1 VEDRRESM
9 ELNLFVKEL
18 FSKAQEEGFSEYE
31 VYYVDRESLSI
42 SVYKE
47 EVEKYNLNNS
57 AGLSFRGKFGDR
69 IGYSYTEILD
79 EDAIEMLVKK
89 AKENVLA
96 IENNDIQFIYE
107 GDKEY
112 KEISTYHEE
121 LEDIP
126 ADKLINIAISMEKE
140 AKKYCNK
147 VESFSGC
154 SVSYSSGKYGIINSK
169 GLNLSNKSN
178 LLTAY
183 VVPIVKDL
191 DKMYDGCGY
200 VVAKSLNDVKPDKIA
215 KMGVDEALSKI
226 GGTSIASGNYKVII
240 NNEAMVS
247 LLSTF
252 AGIFSGDAVQ
262 KGLSLLKDKEGKII
276 AADIVNLVDDPHLE
290 DGLASVSFDDE
301 GVATLKTYLIK
312 NGKLNSLLHNLKTA
326 NKAGVKSTGNGF
338 KSSYASPISVSP
350 TNFYIEPGINSLE
363 EMTKKINKGLIITD
377 FAGLHSGANSI
388 TGDFSLAAKGFYI
401 EDGIKTHPVEQIT
414 VAGNFF
420 TLLNNIEE
428 IGSDLKFP
436 MSSVGSPSIVI
447 KELSIAGEGAKNE

>member
-1 VEDRRESM
+1 
-9 ELNLFVKEL
+9 
-18 FSKAQEEGFSEYE
+18 
-31 VYYVDRESLSI
+31 
-42 SVYKE
+42 
-47 EVEKYNLNNS
+47 
-57 AGLSFRGKFGDR
+57 
-69 IGYSYTEILD
+69 
-79 EDAIEMLVKK
+79 MLVKK

-191 DKMYDGCGY
+191 DKMYDGCVY
-200 VVAKSLNDVKPDKIA
+200 VVAKSLNDVKPDKIS

-262 KGLSLLKDKEGKII
+262 KGLSLLKDKEGEII
-276 AADIVNLVDDPHLE
+276 ATDIVNLVDDPHLE

-338 KSSYASPISVSP
+338 KASYASPISVSP

>member
-1 VEDRRESM
+1 M
-9 ELNLFVKEL
+9 ELELFVDSL
-18 FSKAQEEGFSEYE
+18 FKKASEAGFSEYE
-31 VYYVDRESLSI
+31 VYYVDRESLGI

-57 AGLSFRGKFGDR
+57 AGLSFRGKLGDR

-79 EDAIEMLVKK
+79 EDAIDMLVKK
-89 AKENVLA
+89 AKENVSA

-112 KEISTYHEE
+112 KKISTYYEA
-121 LEDIP
+121 LENLAP
-126 ADKLINIAISMEKE
+126 DKLINMAINMEKE
-140 AKKYCNK
+140 AKKYCDK

-154 SVSYSSGKYGIINSK
+154 AISYSSGKYGIINSK
-169 GLNLSNKSN
+169 GLNLKNKSN

-183 VVPIVKDL
+183 VVPIVKDGEN
-191 DKMYDGCGY
+191 MYDGCGY
-200 VVAKSLNDVKPDKIA
+200 VVAKSLDEIDPAKIA

-226 GGTSIASGNYKVII
+226 GATSIPAGNYKVII

-262 KGLSLLKDKEGKII
+262 KGLSLLKGKEGEII
-276 AADIVNLVDDPHLE
+276 ASDIVNLVDDPHLK
-290 DGLASVSFDDE
+290 DGLASVAFDDE
-301 GVATLKTYLIK
+301 GVATVKTYLIQD
-312 NGKLNSLLHNLKTA
+312 GKLNTLLHNLKTA

-338 KSSYASPISVSP
+338 KASYASPISVSP
-350 TNFYIEPGINSLE
+350 TNFYIEPGVNSLE
-363 EMTKKINKGLIITD
+363 EMTKKIDKGLIITD
-377 FAGLHSGANSI
+377 LAGLHSGATSI

-401 EDGIKTHPVEQIT
+401 ENGVKTHPVEQIT

-420 TLLNNIEE
+420 TLLTDIEE
-428 IGSDLKFP
+428 VGNDLKFP
-436 MSSVGSPSIVI
+436 MSSVGSPSIMI
-447 KELSIAGEGAKNE
+447 KELSIAGEGSKNE

>member
-1 VEDRRESM
+1 M

-262 KGLSLLKDKEGKII
+262 KGLSLLKDKEGEII

-401 EDGIKTHPVEQIT
+401 EDGIKNHPVEQIT

>member
-1 VEDRRESM
+1 M

-31 VYYVDRESLSI
+31 VYYVDRENLSI

-262 KGLSLLKDKEGKII
+262 KGLSLLKDKEGEII

>member
-1 VEDRRESM
+1 M

-226 GGTSIASGNYKVII
+226 GGTSIASGNYRVII

-262 KGLSLLKDKEGKII
+262 KGLSLLKDKEGEII
-276 AADIVNLVDDPHLE
+276 ATDIVNLVDDPHLE

-338 KSSYASPISVSP
+338 KASYASPISVSP

>member
-1 VEDRRESM
+1 M
-9 ELNLFVKEL
+9 ELNLFVNSLFKKAKE
-18 FSKAQEEGFSEYE
+18 AGFTEYE

-79 EDAIEMLVKK
+79 QDAIEMLVKK

-107 GDKEY
+107 GDREY
-112 KEISTYHEE
+112 KEISTYHDA
-121 LEDIP
+121 LENLAPDR
-126 ADKLINIAISMEKE
+126 
-140 AKKYCNK
+140 
-147 VESFSGC
+147 
-154 SVSYSSGKYGIINSK
+154 IINSK
-169 GLNLSNKSN
+169 GLNLKNKSN

-183 VVPIVKDL
+183 VVPIVKDG
-191 DKMYDGCGY
+191 DNMYDGCGY
-200 VVAKSLNDVKPDKIA
+200 VVAKSLDEVDPVKIA

-226 GGTSIASGNYKVII
+226 GASSVPAGNYKVII

-262 KGLSLLKDKEGKII
+262 KGLSLLKGKEGEKI
-276 AADIVNLVDDPHLE
+276 ASDIVNLVDDPHLK
-290 DGLASVSFDDE
+290 DGLASVAFDDE
-301 GVATLKTYLIK
+301 GVATAKTYLIQD
-312 NGKLNSLLHNLKTA
+312 GKLNTLLHNLKTA

-350 TNFYIEPGINSLE
+350 TNFYIEPGVNSLE
-363 EMTKKINKGLIITD
+363 EMTKKIDKGLIITD
-377 FAGLHSGANSI
+377 LAGLHSGANSI
-388 TGDFSLAAKGFYI
+388 TGDFSLAAKGFYV
-401 EDGIKTHPVEQIT
+401 ENGVKTHPVEQIT

-420 TLLNNIEE
+420 TLLTDIEE
-428 IGSDLKFP
+428 VGSDLKFP
-436 MSSVGSPSIVI
+436 MSSVGSPSVMI
-447 KELSIAGEGAKNE
+447 KELSIAGEGSKNE

>member
-1 VEDRRESM
+1 M

-262 KGLSLLKDKEGKII
+262 KGLSLLKDKEGEII

-338 KSSYASPISVSP
+338 KASYASPISVSP

>member
-1 VEDRRESM
+1 M

-262 KGLSLLKDKEGKII
+262 KGLSLLKDKEGEII

-326 NKAGVKSTGNGF
+326 NKAVVKSTGNGF
-338 KSSYASPISVSP
+338 KSSYA
-350 TNFYIEPGINSLE
+350 
-363 EMTKKINKGLIITD
+363 
-377 FAGLHSGANSI
+377 
-388 TGDFSLAAKGFYI
+388 
-401 EDGIKTHPVEQIT
+401 
-414 VAGNFF
+414 
-420 TLLNNIEE
+420 
-428 IGSDLKFP
+428 
-436 MSSVGSPSIVI
+436 
-447 KELSIAGEGAKNE
+447 

>member
-1 VEDRRESM
+1 M

-79 EDAIEMLVKK
+79 EDSIEMLVKK

-262 KGLSLLKDKEGKII
+262 KGLSLLKDKEGEII

-436 MSSVGSPSIVI
+436 MSSVGSPSIII